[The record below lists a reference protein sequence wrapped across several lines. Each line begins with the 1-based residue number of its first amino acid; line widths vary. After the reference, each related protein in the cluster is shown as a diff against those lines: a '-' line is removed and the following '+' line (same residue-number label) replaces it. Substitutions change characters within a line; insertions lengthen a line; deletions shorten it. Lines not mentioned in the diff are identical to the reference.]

1 MYTSAC
7 AHCYHLQADCGGLV
21 SPSGL
26 SFVGHTHEQ
35 LGEIPAA
42 VSCKRMVLDEAIFRA
57 AQRCV

>member
-1 MYTSAC
+1 MN
-7 AHCYHLQADCGGLV
+7 CYHLQADCGGLV

-42 VSCKRMVLDEAIFRA
+42 VACKRMVLDKAISRA
-57 AQRCV
+57 AQRYV